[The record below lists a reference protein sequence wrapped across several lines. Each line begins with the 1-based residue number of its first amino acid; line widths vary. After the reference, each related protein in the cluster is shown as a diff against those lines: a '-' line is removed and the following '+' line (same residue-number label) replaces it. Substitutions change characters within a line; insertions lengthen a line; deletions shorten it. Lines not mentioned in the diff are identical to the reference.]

1 MGLCSLLRH
10 VAINVSALWH
20 NEEKRIAKGRWAN
33 NAGGFE
39 FHLFSFRFCNFM
51 KNKGK
56 FLPLNHYHIK
66 KYIKILY

>member
-1 MGLCSLLRH
+1 MEGD
-10 VAINVSALWH
+10 
-20 NEEKRIAKGRWAN
+20 N

-39 FHLFSFRFCNFM
+39 FYLFRFRFCNFM

-66 KYIKILY
+66 KYKKIYYTEVLIPAGASNHVTLHSC